1 MTCQETQTKLSL
13 YLYGELEFAAEEAL
27 EQHVEECALCER
39 ALAEE
44 KAWHSA
50 VNAERSDAP
59 LELLAECRRDL
70 QAAMAADRADGSEA
84 RWRRWA
90 KWFGLSPEWSLRLA
104 AASFLVFIGFSAGR
118 FVEHNGLP
126 GGVNVASEMGVVDPS
141 TARIRD
147 IQPDEHNHVRIIFD
161 QQRAISG
168 PVDDEQI
175 QAWLVAA
182 AQDDNDP
189 GIRVDSIELLSGQA
203 GGQSGREVRD
213 ALLNRAQKDLNA
225 AVRLEAVEG
234 LRRFRD
240 DPATQHGLV
249 EVLQHDENP
258 SVRSKAIDVLAP
270 AQGSIKMSP
279 DIADGLE
286 AVTRSGQA
294 DDYVRMR
301 CVQLLKQVNSASGIY

>member
-1 MTCQETQTKLSL
+1 
-13 YLYGELEFAAEEAL
+13 
-27 EQHVEECALCER
+27 
-39 ALAEE
+39 
-44 KAWHSA
+44 
-50 VNAERSDAP
+50 
-59 LELLAECRRDL
+59 LAECRREL
-70 QAAMAADRADGSEA
+70 KAAIASGRTRASRAG
-84 RWRRWA
+84 WRGWA
-90 KWFGLSPEWSLRLA
+90 KSFGLSPQWSLRLA

-126 GGVNVASEMGVVDPS
+126 GGVNVASENMGVVDPS

-147 IQPDEHNHVRIIFD
+147 IQPDEHNRVRIVFD

-168 PVDDEQI
+168 PVNDEQI
-175 QAWLVAA
+175 RAWLVAA

-189 GIRVDSIELLSGQA
+189 GIRVDSVELLNGQA
-203 GGQSGREVRD
+203 GREVRD
-213 ALLNRAQKDLNA
+213 ALLNRAQKDPNA

-240 DPATQHGLV
+240 DPATQHGLI

-270 AQGSIKMSP
+270 AQGSIKISP

-286 AVTRSGQA
+286 SLTRSGQA

-301 CVQLLKQVNSASGIY
+301 CLQLLEQVNSASGIY

>member
-1 MTCQETQTKLSL
+1 
-13 YLYGELEFAAEEAL
+13 
-27 EQHVEECALCER
+27 
-39 ALAEE
+39 
-44 KAWHSA
+44 
-50 VNAERSDAP
+50 
-59 LELLAECRRDL
+59 
-70 QAAMAADRADGSEA
+70 
-84 RWRRWA
+84 
-90 KWFGLSPEWSLRLA
+90 
-104 AASFLVFIGFSAGR
+104 
-118 FVEHNGLP
+118 
-126 GGVNVASEMGVVDPS
+126 
-141 TARIRD
+141 
-147 IQPDEHNHVRIIFD
+147 
-161 QQRAISG
+161 
-168 PVDDEQI
+168 
-175 QAWLVAA
+175 
-182 AQDDNDP
+182 
-189 GIRVDSIELLSGQA
+189 
-203 GGQSGREVRD
+203 VRD

>member
-1 MTCQETQTKLSL
+1 MTCQEAQTRLSL
-13 YLYGELEFAAEEAL
+13 YLYGELEFAEEEAI
-27 EQHVEECALCER
+27 EQHMQECALCER
-39 ALAEE
+39 ALSEE

-59 LELLAECRRDL
+59 LELLAACRRDL
-70 QAAMAADRADGSEA
+70 QAAIASDRAPTLEA

-90 KWFGLSPEWSLRLA
+90 KSFGLSPQWSLRLA

-126 GGVNVASEMGVVDPS
+126 GGVNVASENMGVIDPS

-147 IQPDEHNHVRIIFD
+147 IQPDQHNRVRIVFD

-168 PVDDEQI
+168 RVDDEQI
-175 QAWLVAA
+175 RAWLVAA

-189 GIRVDSIELLSGQA
+189 GIRVDSVELLNGQA
-203 GGQSGREVRD
+203 GREVRD
-213 ALLNRAQKDLNA
+213 ALLNRAQKDPNA

-240 DPATQHGLV
+240 DPAAQQGLI
-249 EVLQHDENP
+249 EVLQQDENP
-258 SVRSKAIDVLAP
+258 SVRAKAIDVLAP
-270 AQGSIKMSP
+270 AQESIKISP

-286 AVTRSGQA
+286 AVTQSGQA

-301 CVQLLKQVNSASGIY
+301 CLQLLQQVNSGSGVY